1 MDTIIEVGRTDILED
16 ISETVPL
23 NERNL
28 PKAETGNL
36 NILNNDMRHEVI
48 LLDISRDKKWVANVT
63 KQNGNISIIR
73 RRFKE
78 TVTSYNEETP
88 IILDI
93 TKTIKDF
100 KGPHCKFLS
109 ISPNGEYIVL
119 SFYERVPQ
127 NNSGYHDPKNPYC
140 YVFKAKNS
148 IITLCNVKI
157 KCDGRAVF
165 FHEKLNSLAIINT
178 KAVEV
183 YEDFPNKKSVSYLFD
198 LSLFCSGEV
207 YREGFEIDS
216 SFIKSVTWVYYDNNN
231 IPSDMEDIIQISRHV
246 RHNLLT
252 THFRGGIA
260 RVWSLQNGVRLTSFS
275 APKQSIVAFSKNCK
289 YTATFVALTKSVK
302 IYNVNSGLLVYQLKS
317 QKGFSES
324 FALTHI
330 RFCYDGRYIAM
341 SGLQDNCVVFEVWYV
356 EAEKSI
362 YRIERPLVHPESNV
376 RKHGNTSTGK
386 RIQPFVVRGTNENN
400 EKCLKGIYT
409 SVQGDEHVT
418 NSLILDIDR
427 YDVRRSNGHPSN
439 LIGSPQPMLLDE
451 NENPVNNIVFNWI
464 NDEGLKTPYYG
475 AKYELS
481 NNLRDFNSLKC
492 GILNVNGNQL
502 LIRFGLYTVQL
513 WELSGPAISLVNPSN
528 DLITPAANM
537 ETVASKQDDKLLY
550 IRAYKGPDY
559 GIKYSFRE
567 NWRIQRFE
575 SIRFIGGMA
584 SGRMIVNITENET
597 KKCEQLTHYHTEE
610 LFLPLDDFSLHT
622 NVKGQKPFDYHKL
635 ESACQTLHY
644 LTADGI
650 QKSFQ
655 KDNYHMILRK
665 TKELI
670 ESAVKDIDIESNF
683 FSTIAG
689 SRTLAML
696 ASFKDGRQVIKS
708 ILEKEIP
715 ISIFSYARTIKK
727 ELPHKDKES
736 LRDKIESLKELLGI
750 KKAGIPAP
758 VTEFRLASDSAAI
771 TYRSS
776 DLNLIVQPPKNLD
789 MIAGNENVLTVLIE
803 ELDHK
808 LYKFL
813 FDRILSDAKKLGP
826 GCFFAL
832 TDALL
837 FLQEEDDTDL
847 LLTSSKKLSFLTID
861 KKKLGVLD
869 SELAHGFKV
878 KISNLRNLESR
889 ATMEQLTK
897 YSGWYISMFRL
908 RKKLDCRFT
917 KAVQLLCEIVKY
929 AFLYYVRIFF
939 KKARKD
945 PRGAAKVCV
954 VPLPQFNIYTELPE
968 DRPKNL
974 EYKPDNLITYKAKSA
989 FVKVA
994 VDQDSNNIFKQG
1006 DTVCE
1011 VMVQYKWETFAR
1023 WRFWC
1028 IYALHAIYY
1037 ASYATSV
1044 LFASELYGYEGAPLK
1059 IEHPGQIT
1067 SVFFMCA
1074 SLSVLVIQEGRQ
1086 FAKTSCLHSY
1096 FSSGYNWIDF
1106 FAYVFPVVTL
1116 IQMIHGGSYFNEIC
1130 SVSNLILWTHGIL
1143 RLRVISFFGITLEI
1157 IIQLCIRVRA
1167 VFTIMVLVILGFT
1180 MSYIIAL
1187 RLQLDDFFQE
1197 NYAGDYT
1204 VNGSENPSGTVNF
1217 VNVSADNGF
1226 SNWFKAFYQVWF
1238 FVYGVWDPIND
1249 GDAGDSF
1256 LLCVCLYYFLSLLW
1270 GMKKKIKICL
1280 LTFLYSAL
1288 MASTAESVKSR
1299 GKKVWVIHFAAVVSE
1314 IELLWCT
1321 ESTRRSRQNNPSYIY
1336 YIASDSQI
1344 NQYEEILKEEN
1355 AKLSKDLGIK
1365 NASDNQG
1372 AHSCCKTK

>member
-23 NERNL
+23 NERSL
-28 PKAETGNL
+28 PKTETGNL
-36 NILNNDMRHEVI
+36 NILNNNMRHEVI

-63 KQNGNISIIR
+63 KQNGNLFITR
-73 RRFKE
+73 REFTE
-78 TVTSYNEETP
+78 IATGYNEETR

-93 TKTIKDF
+93 TKTIKVV

-119 SFYERVPQ
+119 SFYERVPR

-140 YVFKAKNS
+140 YVFKVKNN
-148 IITLCNVKI
+148 IITLCSVKI

-165 FHEKLNSLAIINT
+165 FHEELNSLAIINT

-183 YEDFPNKKSVSYLFD
+183 YEDFPSKKYVSYLLD
-198 LSLFCSGEV
+198 LSLFYSVEYC
-207 YREGFEIDS
+207 REAFAIDS
-216 SFIKSVTWVYYDNNN
+216 SFIETVTWVDYDNNN
-231 IPSDMEDIIQISRHV
+231 IPSDMEAIIQISRHA

-260 RVWSLQNGVRLTSFS
+260 RVWSLQDGVRLTSFP

-302 IYNVNSGLLVYQLKS
+302 IYNVKSGLLVYQLKS

-324 FALTHI
+324 FTLTHV

-376 RKHGNTSTGK
+376 RRHGNTPTGK
-386 RIQPFVVRGTNENN
+386 IIQPFVVRGTNENN

-418 NSLILDIDR
+418 NSIILDIDR
-427 YDVRRSNGHPSN
+427 YDVRRSTENPSN
-439 LIGSPQPMLLDE
+439 LIDSPQPMLLDE
-451 NENPVNNIVFNWI
+451 NENQVNNIVFNWI
-464 NDEGLKTPYYG
+464 NDEGLQKPYLG
-475 AKYELS
+475 AEYELC
-481 NNLRDFNSLKC
+481 NNLRDFNNLKC

-513 WELSGPAISLVNPSN
+513 WELSGPAIGLVNPSN
-528 DLITPAANM
+528 NLITPATNM
-537 ETVASKQDDKLLY
+537 ETVASEQEDKLLY

-622 NVKGQKPFDYHKL
+622 NVNGRKPFDYHKL

-650 QKSFQ
+650 ETNFQ

-727 ELPHKDKES
+727 ETPHKDKES
-736 LRDKIESLKELLGI
+736 LRDNIVTLKNLLGV
-750 KKAGIPAP
+750 KAEIPSSVP
-758 VTEFRLASDSAAI
+758 EPPLASDSAEI
-771 TYRSS
+771 TYRNS

-813 FDRILSDAKKLGP
+813 FNRILSDAKKLGP

-837 FLQEEDDTDL
+837 FLQEEDNT
-847 LLTSSKKLSFLTID
+847 
-861 KKKLGVLD
+861 
-869 SELAHGFKV
+869 
-878 KISNLRNLESR
+878 
-889 ATMEQLTK
+889 
-897 YSGWYISMFRL
+897 
-908 RKKLDCRFT
+908 
-917 KAVQLLCEIVKY
+917 
-929 AFLYYVRIFF
+929 
-939 KKARKD
+939 ARKD
-945 PRGAAKVCV
+945 PRGASKVCV
-954 VPLPQFNIYTELPE
+954 VPLPQFNIYTKLPE

-974 EYKPDNLITYKAKSA
+974 EYKLDNLITYKTKSA

-1157 IIQLCIRVRA
+1157 IIQL
-1167 VFTIMVLVILGFT
+1167 
-1180 MSYIIAL
+1180 SL

-1197 NYAGDYT
+1197 NYAGNYT
-1204 VNGSENPSGTVNF
+1204 VDGSENPSGTVNF
-1217 VNVSADNGF
+1217 VDVSADNGF

-1256 LLCVCLYYFLSLLW
+1256 FIMCLSILFSLVTVVIFFNLL
-1270 GMKKKIKICL
+1270 I
-1280 LTFLYSAL
+1280 AL

-1299 GKKVWVIHFAAVVSE
+1299 GKKVWVSHFAAVVSE
-1314 IELLWCT
+1314 IELLWCM
-1321 ESTRRSRQNNPSYIY
+1321 ESTRRNRQNNPSYIY

>member
-16 ISETVPL
+16 ITETVPL

-28 PKAETGNL
+28 PKAETRNL
-36 NILNNDMRHEVI
+36 NILNSNMRHEVI
-48 LLDISRDKKWVANVT
+48 LLDISRDKEWVANLT
-63 KQNGNISIIR
+63 KQNGNLFITRRKFTEII
-73 RRFKE
+73 
-78 TVTSYNEETP
+78 TSYNEETP
-88 IILDI
+88 SVLNI

-100 KGPHCKFLS
+100 KGAHCKFLS

-119 SFYERVPQ
+119 SFYERVPR

-140 YVFKAKNS
+140 YVFKVNNNT
-148 IITLCNVKI
+148 INLCNVKI
-157 KCDGRAVF
+157 ECDGRAVF

-198 LSLFCSGEV
+198 LSLFCSGEE
-207 YREGFEIDS
+207 YREGFVIDS
-216 SFIKSVTWVYYDNNN
+216 GFIKTVTWVDYDNNN
-231 IPSDMEDIIQISRHV
+231 IPADMDSIIQISRHA

-252 THFRGGIA
+252 THFKGGIV
-260 RVWSLQNGVRLTSFS
+260 RVWSLQNGVRLTSFP
-275 APKQSIVAFSKNCK
+275 APEQSIVAFSKNCK

-302 IYNVNSGLLVYQLKS
+302 IYNVKSGLLVYQLKS

-324 FALTHI
+324 FTLTHI

-362 YRIERPLVHPESNV
+362 YRIERPLAHPEINV
-376 RKHGNTSTGK
+376 GRHGNTPTEK
-386 RIQPFVVRGTNENN
+386 RIQPFVVRATNEKK

-418 NSLILDIDR
+418 NSIILDIDR
-427 YDVRRSNGHPSN
+427 YDVRRSTENPSN
-439 LIGSPQPMLLDE
+439 LIDLPQPMLLDE
-451 NENPVNNIVFNWI
+451 NGNPVNNIVFNWI
-464 NDEGLKTPYYG
+464 NDEGLQKPYLG
-475 AKYELS
+475 AEYELC
-481 NNLRDFNSLKC
+481 NNLRDFNYLKC

-513 WELSGPAISLVNPSN
+513 WQLSGPAIDPDNPSN
-528 DLITPAANM
+528 NLITPAVDM
-537 ETVASKQDDKLLY
+537 ETVDSKQEDKLLY

-567 NWRIQRFE
+567 NWKIQGFK

-597 KKCEQLTHYHTEE
+597 NKCEQLTHYHTEE
-610 LFLPLDDFSLHT
+610 LFLPLDNFSLHT
-622 NVKGQKPFDYHKL
+622 NVNGQKPFDYHKL

-650 QKSFQ
+650 EAKFQ
-655 KDNYHMILRK
+655 KDNYHMIFRK
-665 TKELI
+665 TNELI
-670 ESAVKDIDIESNF
+670 KSAVKDIDIESNF

-696 ASFKDGRQVIKS
+696 ASFKDGRQIIKS

-727 ELPHKDKES
+727 ETPHKYKES
-736 LRDKIESLKELLGI
+736 LRDNIVNLRELLGVKETI
-750 KKAGIPAP
+750 IPTP
-758 VTEFRLASDSAAI
+758 GPEPQSASDSEAM

-776 DLNLIVQPPKNLD
+776 ELNLIVQTPKNLD
-789 MIAGNENVLTVLIE
+789 MIAGKENVLTVLIE

-813 FDRILSDAKKLGP
+813 FNRILSDAKKLGP

-837 FLQEEDDTDL
+837 FLQEEDNTDL
-847 LLTSSKKLSFLTID
+847 LLTSSQKLSFLAID

-869 SELAHGFKV
+869 SESVQSIKV
-878 KISNLRNLESR
+878 KMSQKKEYISNLRNLESH

-897 YSGWYISMFRL
+897 YSGWYLSMFRL

-917 KAVQLLCEIVKY
+917 KAVRLSYEIVKY
-929 AFLYYVRIFF
+929 AFLYYVRRFF

-945 PRGAAKVCV
+945 PRGASKVCV
-954 VPLPQFNIYTELPE
+954 VPLPQFNIYTDLPE

-974 EYKPDNLITYKAKSA
+974 EYKPDNLITYKTKSA

-1037 ASYATSV
+1037 VSYATSV
-1044 LFASELYGYEGAPLK
+1044 LFASELYGYEEAPLK

-1074 SLSVLVIQEGRQ
+1074 SLSVLVIQEARQ

-1096 FSSGYNWIDF
+1096 ISSGYNWIDF

-1157 IIQLCIRVRA
+1157 IIQLCLRVRA

-1204 VNGSENPSGTVNF
+1204 VDGSENPSGTVNF
-1217 VNVSADNGF
+1217 VDVSADNGF

-1256 LLCVCLYYFLSLLW
+1256 FIMCLSILFSLVTVVIFFNLL
-1270 GMKKKIKICL
+1270 I
-1280 LTFLYSAL
+1280 AL

-1299 GKKVWVIHFAAVVSE
+1299 GKKVWVSHFAAVVSE
-1314 IELLWCT
+1314 IELLWCL
-1321 ESTRRSRQNNPSYIY
+1321 ESTRRDRQNNPSYIY
-1336 YIASDSQI
+1336 YIASDIQI

-1365 NASDNQG
+1365 NASDDQEIM
-1372 AHSCCKTK
+1372 